1 MSNPQQQIRML
12 IVSVGSLV
20 GQNILDSLDYAAF
33 NRRHLVHVSGTNS
46 IAESANNFRCDACF
60 LAPRTDSREYAERMR
75 EILIEV
81 QPHVVLCARDADTA
95 AMHDLMSA
103 DRSLPGRLPY
113 GTIESVLSALNKW
126 QSFRFS
132 ERHNLPF
139 AASFLVEDPADP
151 EGLRRFIEE
160 VGYPLVV
167 KPVEGFASKGV
178 FFVRDWEEAQT
189 MAQRSGSLFQEYLGT
204 ADELTDYFSLL
215 RGPAHLF
222 TEAPHVRHHTCHVP
236 IARDGRIGDVFV
248 LQNHHNFGAV
258 MRMRRVAHP
267 ELEAIARSFAEAFVA
282 EGGWGPLSV
291 QFRADRNGKQKAQE
305 MNLRTTGSTFARLMM
320 GQDEIGS
327 IIRDLVPEK
336 EFPLYVRSTPG
347 YGMMAMKSLTTFSI
361 EDDQITELE
370 TTGSWRS

>member
-1 MSNPQQQIRML
+1 
-12 IVSVGSLV
+12 
-20 GQNILDSLDYAAF
+20 
-33 NRRHLVHVSGTNS
+33 
-46 IAESANNFRCDACF
+46 
-60 LAPRTDSREYAERMR
+60 
-75 EILIEV
+75 
-81 QPHVVLCARDADTA
+81 
-95 AMHDLMSA
+95 MHDLMSA

-113 GTIESVLSALNKW
+113 GSIGSVLSALNKW

-222 TEAPHVRHHTCHVP
+222 TEAPHVRHHTCYVP

-267 ELEAIARSFAEAFVA
+267 ELEAIARSFAKAFVA